1 MSTLALQ
8 HFSSGDVDK
17 ILEELGKEF
26 RGDRYHLMHKNCNH
40 FSGAFA
46 HILCGKDI
54 PNWVNRLAYFSTCV
68 PFLQRSVTCGP
79 SSIDVA
85 IPLVFFVTLKAGEGA
100 PGHLNF
106 WSHKN
111 NCVFNIHTIQ
121 ACVSCF

>member
-1 MSTLALQ
+1 MSTFALR

-68 PFLQRSVTCGP
+68 PFLQRSVICGP
-79 SSIDVA
+79 SSIEDS
-85 IPLVFFVTLKAGEGA
+85 IPLGLLCFLLILDEAHGTVYFLDLWPQTKYKVIFE
-100 PGHLNF
+100 
-106 WSHKN
+106 
-111 NCVFNIHTIQ
+111 TI
-121 ACVSCF
+121 F

>member
-1 MSTLALQ
+1 MDVFIDSRICFKKLDKINCASEHTCD
-8 HFSSGDVDK
+8 FSSGDVDK

-79 SSIDVA
+79 SSINEA
-85 IPLVFFVTLKAGEGA
+85 IPLGFFL
-100 PGHLNF
+100 
-106 WSHKN
+106 
-111 NCVFNIHTIQ
+111 
-121 ACVSCF
+121 